1 LTRTRSS
8 AVDGASVPFE
18 YRPSL
23 DGTRAVAVLLV
34 VLFHAGMPALG
45 HGYVGVDVFFVLS
58 GFLITSLLVRELL
71 GNGRLRFVAFYA
83 RRVRRLLPAALL
95 VLFITGV
102 AYELVASPAAVSE
115 ARGGFVASA
124 LYFANW
130 FFLAQSHDYFAQGG
144 HPSPV
149 EHYWSLSVEEQFY
162 LLWPALVL
170 GIVFLARRYRVRLDV
185 AVAGLA
191 LAGAIYAGVLAG
203 IDPMGS
209 YFGTPARA
217 YQLLLGAA
225 VALLCLRRERPR
237 PASRRPVP
245 APPAAA
251 TIATGGLV
259 LVLLAATP
267 LFDTGSAYWHG
278 VAAALGTGLLI
289 LGLEL
294 APASRTSRGLAWA
307 PARLVG
313 RWSYAAYL
321 WHWPV
326 IVVGDEAGFLPGD
339 WSARAPIVLTL
350 TLFLASATFYLVE
363 RPTHRITLRTFPR
376 QRLVAVGGIVMAAV
390 VALLVPT
397 VLHVGVGAQALIE
410 EAKAGPGRLAAIRKT
425 AEDAPTILLVGDS
438 HADVLYAPFARL
450 AKEQGWSLVTSSE
463 WACPW
468 PRVQATL
475 EGAELDCE
483 SMRREALQEAAK
495 RHPEIAVLVS
505 RSIVV
510 RPLEIDD
517 ELVDPGGSG
526 WIEEVRRGT
535 DSFLADLRPLVGR
548 VVIIEPLPETSAP
561 MIDCL
566 VTGAAP
572 TVCSAPAVSQPGT
585 EALEAGWRQLADVK
599 TVNLDNLICPERIC
613 SAMLNGI
620 PTYRDTDHLTIAF
633 SRQLAH
639 SLDAYLRFNGIVL
652 ARGEVRTS
660 QPALGSTPLD

>member
-1 LTRTRSS
+1 
-8 AVDGASVPFE
+8 VPFE

-23 DGTRAVAVLLV
+23 DGIRAVAVLLV

-170 GIVFLARRYRVRLDV
+170 GIVFVARRYRLRLDV

-191 LAGAIYAGVLAG
+191 LAGALYAGVLAG
-203 IDPMGS
+203 VDPMGS

-251 TIATGGLV
+251 TIATAGLA
-259 LVLLAATP
+259 LVVVAATP
-267 LFDTGSAYWHG
+267 LFGTGSAYWHG
-278 VAAALGTGLLI
+278 VAAALGAGLLI

-326 IVVGDEAGFLPGD
+326 IVVGDEAGFLPDD
-339 WSARAPIVLTL
+339 WSGRAPIVLAL
-350 TLFLASATFYLVE
+350 TLFLASSTFYLVE

-376 QRLVAVGGIVMAAV
+376 QRLVAVGGVVVAAV

-397 VLHVGVGAQALIE
+397 VLHVGAGAQALIE
-410 EAKAGPGRLAAIRKT
+410 EAKAGPGRLAAVRKT

-438 HADVLYAPFARL
+438 HADVLYAPLARL
-450 AKEQGWSLVTSSE
+450 AREQGWSLVASSE

-475 EGAELDCE
+475 EGVELDCD
-483 SMRREALQEAAK
+483 SMRREALRDAAR

-510 RPLEIDD
+510 RPLEIDG

-535 DSFLADLRPLVGR
+535 ESCLAVLQPVVGR

-566 VTGAAP
+566 VTGAVP
-572 TVCSAPAVSQPGT
+572 TACSAPAVSQPGT
-585 EALEAGWRQLADVK
+585 EALEASWRRLADVK
-599 TVNLDNLICPERIC
+599 TVSLDNLICPERIC

-639 SLDAYLRFNGIVL
+639 ALDAYLRFNGIVL

>member
-1 LTRTRSS
+1 V
-8 AVDGASVPFE
+8 VDGAPAPFE

-23 DGTRAVAVLLV
+23 DGIRAVAALLV
-34 VLFHAGMPALG
+34 ILFHAGTLAFG

-58 GFLITSLLVRELL
+58 GFLITSLLAREVFGTGSVR
-71 GNGRLRFVAFYA
+71 FIAFYA

-95 VLFITGV
+95 VLLVTAA

-124 LYFANW
+124 LYYANW
-130 FFLAQSHDYFAQGG
+130 FFLGQSHDYFAQGG

-162 LLWPALVL
+162 LVWPALVL
-170 GIVFLARRYRVRLDV
+170 GLVLLARRCRLRLDL
-185 AVAGLA
+185 AAAALA
-191 LAGAIYAGVLAG
+191 LAGVIYAGVLAG
-203 IDPMGS
+203 TDPMAS

-225 VALLCLRRERPR
+225 VAFLCVRRERPGR
-237 PASRRPVP
+237 TPRRRVP
-245 APPAAA
+245 APPGAATVAAA
-251 TIATGGLV
+251 GIALV
-259 LVLLAATP
+259 LVAGTP
-267 LFDTGSAYWHG
+267 LLGTASAYWHG
-278 VAAALGTGLLI
+278 VAAATGTGLLI
-289 LGLEL
+289 FGLEL
-294 APASRTSRGLAWA
+294 APGSLTGRGLAWA

-326 IVVGDEAGFLPGD
+326 IVVGDEAGFLPDG
-339 WSARAPIVLTL
+339 WVGRTAVVVVLTL
-350 TLFLASATFYLVE
+350 LLAGATFYLVE

-376 QRLVAVGGIVMAAV
+376 QRLIAAAGVAVAAAMA
-390 VALLVPT
+390 LVLPP
-397 VLHVGVGAQALIE
+397 VLQVGAGAQALLE
-410 EAKAGPGRLAAIRKT
+410 EANAAPSRLAAIRKT
-425 AEDAPTILLVGDS
+425 AENAPTILLVGDS

-450 AKEQGWSLVTSSE
+450 AREQGWSLVASSE

-475 EGAELDCE
+475 EGVDLDCD

-510 RPLEIDD
+510 RPLQIDG
-517 ELVDPGGSG
+517 EFVDPGGSG

-535 DSFLADLRPLVGR
+535 ESFLADLQPLVGR
-548 VVIIEPLPETSAP
+548 VLIIEPLPETSAP

-572 TVCSAPAVSQPGT
+572 TACSAPAVNQPGT
-585 EALEAGWRQLADVK
+585 EALEASWRRIADVK
-599 TVNLDNLICPERIC
+599 TLSLDNLICPERIC

-620 PTYRDTDHLTIAF
+620 PTYRNTDHLTIAF

-660 QPALGSTPLD
+660 QPAPGSTPLD